1 MTGKLTAP
9 ERELIAMARELAGA
23 EAPVD
28 LRHYLREHG
37 HELRPVEATDE
48 LVYTTSFGD
57 AQHLLAQLADLAE
70 RLAGE
75 PAG

>member
-1 MTGKLTAP
+1 MTSKLTAP

-23 EAPVD
+23 EAPVY

-37 HELRPVEATDE
+37 HKLNAIQATDE
-48 LVYTTSFGD
+48 FVYITSLGD
-57 AQHLLAQLADLAE
+57 AQHLLAQLAELAE
-70 RLAGE
+70 RLGSE